1 MRTQDEVGF
10 NDELER
16 ESFLQELSEAIHR
29 KELRTQMQK
38 IGEYFIDSSFTHK
51 LKVFK
56 VFP

>member
-1 MRTQDEVGF
+1 MRIQDEVGF

-16 ESFLQELSEAIHR
+16 ESFLQELFEAIR
-29 KELRTQMQK
+29 REKLRTQMQK
-38 IGEYFIDSSFTHK
+38 TGEYFIDSSFTHK